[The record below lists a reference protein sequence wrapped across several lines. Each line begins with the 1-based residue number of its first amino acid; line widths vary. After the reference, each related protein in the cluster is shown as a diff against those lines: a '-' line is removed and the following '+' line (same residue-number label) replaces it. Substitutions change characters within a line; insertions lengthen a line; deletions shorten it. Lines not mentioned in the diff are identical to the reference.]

1 MVNNRIRPPYVLLL
15 VSILLA
21 VFGYVYSNNIL
32 VKIPEKEQINNVI
45 LVAVPFICYFVA
57 VLLVYIFIINVIGQL
72 LNRRV
77 PEKIYKVI
85 NFIIIAGIIL
95 GIIMMMQPFTIILF
109 KMSFM
114 VVLVSLLL
122 FMIWSHISPAFSPE
136 EED

>member
-1 MVNNRIRPPYVLLL
+1 MVNKRIRPPFVLPIA
-15 VSILLA
+15 SILLA
-21 VFGYVYSNNIL
+21 IFGYVYSNSIL

-57 VLLVYIFIINVIGQL
+57 VLLVYIFIINVMGQL

-77 PEKIYKVI
+77 PERIYKII

-114 VVLVSLLL
+114 VVLISLLL